1 MKKSYSLFLGM
12 FFSILVISSTFV
24 LAVEETVKN
33 EPNSQILKIG
43 IDELITI
50 GSSLLATV
58 LFILTFIAYKRDGR
72 KRLLYVSIAFLLFA
86 IKGFLISSD
95 IFFPGK
101 WGWIDPT
108 ANFLDFAILLS
119 FFFGLLKKGG

>member
-1 MKKSYSLFLGM
+1 MRNNYSLIFGMLFLVLI
-12 FFSILVISSTFV
+12 FSSIFV
-24 LAVEETVKN
+24 LAAELSEET
-33 EPNSQILKIG
+33 EPQTFGIG
-43 IDELITI
+43 IDELINL

-72 KRLLYVSIAFLLFA
+72 KKLLYVGVAFLLFA

-95 IFFPGK
+95 IIFPEKG
-101 WGWIDPT
+101 GWIDPT
-108 ANFLDFAILLS
+108 AHFLDFAILLS

>member
-1 MKKSYSLFLGM
+1 MKQKNLYNLLGMLFLVL
-12 FFSILVISSTFV
+12 IISSTFV
-24 LAVEETVKN
+24 LAVEEKKEN
-33 EPNSQILKIG
+33 EKQAFGIG
-43 IDELITI
+43 IDELITF
-50 GSSLLATV
+50 GSSLLAIT
-58 LFILTFIAYKRDGR
+58 LFFLAFIAYKRDGR

-95 IFFPGK
+95 IFFPEK
-101 WGWIDPT
+101 IGWVDPT